1 MKKNY
6 YTHSIDLKKIEIK
19 NKPRKEFVKIL
30 EKIEYRGYEVEQLKN
45 GNKIV
50 ITKPG
55 GKSVYGRPKKEDFL
69 VFIYNPKESGLW
81 QITHK
86 QIFQD
91 IEEKSQENK
100 KLTIDLIDLLERVKN
115 GEEPNDFIE
124 EINIMTFNVGE
135 SPETLLKAYKWIWGQ
150 EDVNYPN
157 GEGREMSWKGIEEFR
172 EKTQERKFNTSK
184 SMAFKKIVIEISI
197 EVDILLEYV
206 QMIFKQRD

>member
-6 YTHSIDLKKIEIK
+6 YKHSIDLKKIEIK

-30 EKIEYRGYEVEQLKN
+30 EEIEYRGYEVEQLAN

-55 GKSVYGRPKKEDFL
+55 GKSVFGRPKKEDFL
-69 VFIYNPKESGLW
+69 VFIYNSNDSSLW

-91 IEEKSQENK
+91 ITEKSKENK
-100 KLTIDLIDLLERVKN
+100 ELTIKLINLLERVKN
-115 GEEPNDFIE
+115 GEEPNDFIQ
-124 EINIMTFNVGE
+124 EINELTFKIGE
-135 SPETLLKAYKWIWGQ
+135 NPETLLKVYKWIWGQ

-157 GEGREMSWKGIEEFR
+157 GEGREMSWKDIAEFR
-172 EKTQERKFNTSK
+172 EKIKNG
-184 SMAFKKIVIEISI
+184 
-197 EVDILLEYV
+197 
-206 QMIFKQRD
+206 

>member
-6 YTHSIDLKKIEIK
+6 YTHKIDLKKIEIK
-19 NKPRKEFVKIL
+19 NQPREKFRQLL
-30 EKIEYRGYEVEQLKN
+30 ENIEYRGYEVEELQN

-69 VFIYNPKESGLW
+69 VFVLNPNENGLW

-91 IEEKSQENK
+91 IKAKSEEDKNK
-100 KLTIDLIDLLERVKN
+100 TIMLIDLLERVKN
-115 GEEPNDFIE
+115 GEEPNDFID
-124 EINIMTFNVGE
+124 EITVLSFNVGE
-135 SPETLLKAYKWIWGQ
+135 TTETLLKVYKWIWGQ

-157 GEGREMSWKGIEEFR
+157 GEGREKSWKGISDLR
-172 EKTQERKFNTSK
+172 EDLKN
-184 SMAFKKIVIEISI
+184 
-197 EVDILLEYV
+197 D
-206 QMIFKQRD
+206 

>member
-6 YTHSIDLKKIEIK
+6 YTHSVDLKKIEIK
-19 NKPRKEFVKIL
+19 NKSREEFVKIL

-55 GKSVYGRPKKEDFL
+55 GKTVYGRPKKEDFL

-100 KLTIDLIDLLERVKN
+100 KLTIELIDLLERVKN
-115 GEEPNDFIE
+115 GEEPNEFIE
-124 EINIMTFNVGE
+124 EIDLLKFNTGE
-135 SPETLLKAYKWIWGQ
+135 SPEALLKAYKWIWGQ

-157 GEGREMSWKGIEEFR
+157 GEGREMSWKSIEEFR
-172 EKTQERKFNTSK
+172 EKIKN
-184 SMAFKKIVIEISI
+184 
-197 EVDILLEYV
+197 D
-206 QMIFKQRD
+206 

>member
-6 YTHSIDLKKIEIK
+6 YTHKIDLKRIEIK
-19 NKPRKEFVKIL
+19 NRPREEFRVLL
-30 EKIEYRGYEVEQLKN
+30 ENIEYRGYEVEQLET

-69 VFIYNPKESGLW
+69 VFIFNPNENGLW

-91 IEEKSQENK
+91 IEEKSLENK
-100 KLTIDLIDLLERVKN
+100 DKTIFLIDLLEKVKN
-115 GEEPNDFIE
+115 GDEPNDFIE
-124 EINIMTFNVGE
+124 EINKLTFSVGE
-135 SPETLLKAYKWIWGQ
+135 TAETLLKAYKWIWGQ

-157 GEGREMSWKGIEEFR
+157 GEGREMSWRGISEFR
-172 EKTQERKFNTSK
+172 D
-184 SMAFKKIVIEISI
+184 KIKN
-197 EVDILLEYV
+197 D
-206 QMIFKQRD
+206 

>member
-6 YTHSIDLKKIEIK
+6 YTHKIDLKKITIK
-19 NKPRKEFVKIL
+19 NQPREQFRQLL
-30 EKIEYRGYEVEQLKN
+30 ENIEYRGYEVEELQN

-69 VFIYNPKESGLW
+69 VFVFNPNENGLW

-91 IEEKSQENK
+91 IEDKANEDKNK
-100 KLTIDLIDLLERVKN
+100 TIQLINLLERQKN
-115 GEEPNDFIE
+115 GEDPNDFID
-124 EINIMTFNVGE
+124 EINELSFNKGE
-135 SPETLLKAYKWIWGQ
+135 TPETLLKVYKWIWGQ

-157 GEGREMSWKGIEEFR
+157 GDGREMSWKGIVEFR
-172 EKTQERKFNTSK
+172 EKLKN
-184 SMAFKKIVIEISI
+184 
-197 EVDILLEYV
+197 D
-206 QMIFKQRD
+206 